1 VSVSQTRRQVGYEEV
16 VKSEWKIV
24 EEVESAEPDKS
35 RVSKQVRQDV
45 VSKVI
50 LILVFPGNWR
60 GTKTI

>member
-1 VSVSQTRRQVGYEEV
+1 MKRQVQ
-16 VKSEWKIV
+16 SEWKIV